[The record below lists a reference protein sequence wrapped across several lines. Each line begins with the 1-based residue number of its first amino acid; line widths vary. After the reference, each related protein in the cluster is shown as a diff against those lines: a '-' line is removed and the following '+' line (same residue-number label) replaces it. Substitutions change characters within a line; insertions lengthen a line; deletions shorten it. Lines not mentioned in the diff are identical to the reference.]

1 MRVLT
6 LALSALVIW
15 GGGNLARA
23 DVLTAEEA
31 AERLFSADD
40 VDIAWFANQGLS
52 SAVPRVVAELQED
65 LGTLQAI
72 EACTPKCLARFE
84 LGEFSFDIAV
94 DSAGLISSLWIDPPI
109 IYTDSL
115 EEAIARFDDLS
126 GQVSVVVTAG
136 DEVVGDLESDAPMA
150 VGSSFKLAVL
160 KALDK
165 LIGAG
170 KLEWDQIVEIDEGW
184 RSLPSGQLQDWPDGA
199 PLTIHSLASLMMSV
213 SDNTATDG
221 LMDLVTRGSL
231 ETVSPRNRPF
241 LTTREFFQ
249 LKRRDAEEMR
259 ANFVA
264 GNFDQRMRILS
275 SLSGKALPDVGELNT
290 DPLLQ
295 IEWFFSASELCQLMD
310 EVRHLD
316 VAQINPGIALKSD
329 WDEVAYKGGSD
340 YGALNYT
347 TSVTNKSGD
356 TYCVSATWNNSEPL
370 DETAFA
376 MLYAGLLHHLK

>member
-6 LALSALVIW
+6 LALSAMVIW
-15 GGGNLARA
+15 AGGDVARA
-23 DVLTAEEA
+23 EVLTAQEA
-31 AERLFSADD
+31 AERLFSAEE
-40 VDIAWFANQGLS
+40 VDITWFANQGLS
-52 SAVPRVVAELQED
+52 SAVPRVVAGLQAD
-65 LGTLQAI
+65 LGRFQAV
-72 EACTPKCLARFE
+72 EPCTPKCLARFE

-94 DSAGLISSLWIDPPI
+94 TSEGLISSLWIDPPI
-109 IYTDSL
+109 IYTASL
-115 EEAIARFDDLS
+115 EEAFARFADLP
-126 GQVSVVVTAG
+126 GQVSVIVTADG
-136 DEVVGDLESDAPMA
+136 EVLGDLDSETPMA

-160 KALDK
+160 KTLDK

-170 KLEWDQIVEIDEGW
+170 KLEWDQIVEIKEGW
-184 RSLPSGQLQDWPDGA
+184 RSLPSGQLQNWPEGA
-199 PLTIHSLASLMMSV
+199 PVTIHSLASLMISV

-249 LKRRDAEEMR
+249 LKRRDAKEMR
-259 ANFVA
+259 TEFVA
-264 GNFDQRMRILS
+264 GNFDERMRILS
-275 SLSGKALPDVGELNT
+275 GLSDEALPEIGELNT

-295 IEWFFSASELCQLMD
+295 IEWFFSASELCRLMED
-310 EVRHLD
+310 VRQLD

-329 WDEVAYKGGSD
+329 WEEVAYKGGSD
-340 YGALNYT
+340 FGVLNYT

-356 TYCVSATWNNSEPL
+356 SYCVSATWNNSEPL

>member
-6 LALSALVIW
+6 LALSAMVIW
-15 GGGNLARA
+15 AGVDLARA
-23 DVLTAEEA
+23 EVLNAQEA
-31 AERLFSADD
+31 AERLFSADE

-52 SAVPRVVAELQED
+52 SAVPRVVADLRED
-65 LGTLQAI
+65 LGRFQAV
-72 EACTPKCLARFE
+72 EPCTPKCLARFE
-84 LGEFSFDIAV
+84 FGEFSFDIAV
-94 DSAGLISSLWIDPPI
+94 DSEGLISSLWIHPPLV
-109 IYTDSL
+109 YSASL
-115 EEAIARFDDLS
+115 QEALTKFADLP
-126 GQVSVVVTAG
+126 GQVSVIVTA
-136 DEVVGDLESDAPMA
+136 DADVLADLDSEAPMA

-160 KALDK
+160 KTLDK

-170 KLEWDQIVEIDEGW
+170 KLEWDQIVEIDAGW
-184 RSLPSGQLQDWPDGA
+184 RSLPSGQLRNWPEGA
-199 PLTIHSLASLMMSV
+199 PVTIHSLASLMMSV

-249 LKRRDAEEMR
+249 LKRRDAEELR
-259 ANFVA
+259 AKFVA
-264 GNFDQRMRILS
+264 GNFDERMRILS
-275 SLSGKALPDVGELNT
+275 GLSDEVLPEVGELNT

-295 IEWFFSASELCQLMD
+295 IEWFFSASELCRLMD
-310 EVRHLD
+310 DVRHLD

-340 YGALNYT
+340 FGVLNYT
-347 TSVTNKSGD
+347 TSVTNKSGK
-356 TYCVSATWNNSEPL
+356 TYCISATWNDSDPL
-370 DETAFA
+370 DETAFS